1 MGHADVLSHVQAQRL
16 LFHSEVFDISK
27 SDGSTLAAWLRSL
40 ETVRLE
46 QVLAVRA
53 DAASGP
59 EPQSFSELADRLQR
73 PGSVALILPRLTQP
87 HLQVAE
93 ALAALGPVP
102 RDTLADLLGTA
113 SEEHADGLDATLES
127 LANHALVWQDS
138 KGMLRMA
145 GPLRQAWDT
154 PLGLDPPLAQL
165 LQGTV
170 SDELRRMLVALGI
183 KPGST
188 KQQRLAAL
196 VDHHSHPDRIAA
208 VAAQAPSATRK
219 LLEHRANNVP
229 ERTEFIMLGAP
240 EKALEPGTRWALER
254 ALLVEDQHRYRAVRM
269 PAEVALALR
278 GADWH
283 APFDPAPPAATT
295 ASVTPADVEGE
306 AAAAA
311 IALGAHATSVLTVCA
326 ATPPARL
333 KAGGIG
339 ARELARIGKVA
350 QCDDA
355 MVRIVLETA
364 HAAGLLARDGDNVAA
379 TERYDA
385 WADREPAEQVAVLLQ
400 TWRKLP
406 LTPTQARDEEGKALP
421 ALAAAPPC
429 AGCLQ
434 AREGLLAAAARLP
447 AGQGVMDASEL
458 GPLIAWTRPFAEQLP
473 QDATPF
479 ATVIG
484 EAQLLGVLA
493 RGALSPIG
501 TALLNDDSDALAAA
515 CQRLLPAATT
525 AARFGTDLTAVVTG
539 TPSARLA
546 ALLDSVADREA
557 AGTASVWRFTPATVR
572 RALDTGRTPGSI
584 VDDLT
589 AVAVEPLPQPLS
601 YLIHDTARSHGRV
614 RVAAAACV
622 IHGQEPGLLAELTSH
637 RKLAELGLRQLA
649 PTVLL
654 SRTPLE
660 RTLAAL
666 RSAGYAPVAET
677 ADGAVRIERTT
688 RRRAATPVPP
698 PRLPSGGAALRS
710 ADDRARQAPAT
721 ADTSILAA
729 RLQAA
734 PPTTPQPDPY
744 NGVPFG
750 SDTEEIIAGYA
761 RQLSLTDVRQ
771 LAHAVN
777 KGQAITI
784 EYVAASGNRTVRTI
798 SEIELD
804 PPYLYAWCH
813 LRNDERV
820 FTLSRVH
827 GVMPAL

>member
-1 MGHADVLSHVQAQRL
+1 M
-16 LFHSEVFDISK
+16 
-27 SDGSTLAAWLRSL
+27 
-40 ETVRLE
+40 
-46 QVLAVRA
+46 
-53 DAASGP
+53 
-59 EPQSFSELADRLQR
+59 
-73 PGSVALILPRLTQP
+73 ALVLPRLALP

-93 ALAALGPVP
+93 ALAVLGPVP
-102 RDTLADLLGTA
+102 RNALADLLGTA

-127 LANHALVWQDS
+127 LADHALVWQDS
-138 KGMLRMA
+138 KGLLRMA
-145 GPLRQAWDT
+145 APLRQAWDA

-165 LQGTV
+165 LEGAT
-170 SDELRRMLVALGI
+170 SDELRRMLVALGV
-183 KPGST
+183 KPGGT
-188 KQQRLAAL
+188 KQQRLTAL
-196 VDHHSHPDRIAA
+196 VEHHSNSEQITA
-208 VAAQAPSATRK
+208 VVAQAPSATRK
-219 LLEHRANNVP
+219 LLERRASTVP
-229 ERTEFIMLGAP
+229 ERTEFIMIGIP
-240 EKALEPGTRWALER
+240 EKAPEPGTRWALER
-254 ALLVEDQHRYRAVRM
+254 GLLVEDHHRYGTLRM

-283 APFDPAPPAATT
+283 APFDPAPPAAATV
-295 ASVTPADVEGE
+295 SVTLADVERE
-306 AAAAA
+306 TAAAA
-311 IALGAHATSVLTVCA
+311 IALGAHAASVLTVCA
-326 ATPPARL
+326 TTPPARL

-339 ARELARIGKVA
+339 ARELARIGKAA

-379 TERYDA
+379 TESYDA
-385 WADREPAEQVAVLLQ
+385 WASQEPAEQVAVLLQ
-400 TWRKLP
+400 AWRKLP

-434 AREGLLAAAARLP
+434 AREGLLTAAARLP
-447 AGQGVMDASEL
+447 AGQGAKSAAEL
-458 GPLIAWTRPFAEQLP
+458 GPLIDWNRPFAEQLP
-473 QDATPF
+473 QDTTPF

-501 TALLNDDSDALAAA
+501 TALLDDDTEALAAA

-525 AARFGTDLTAVVTG
+525 EARFGTDLTAVVAG

-614 RVAAAACV
+614 RVAVAACV
-622 IHGQEPGLLAELTSH
+622 IHGQEPGLLAELAAH
-637 RKLAELGLRQLA
+637 RKLAELGLRLLA

-666 RSAGYAPVAET
+666 RTAGYAPVAET
-677 ADGAVRIERTT
+677 ADGTVRIERTT
-688 RRRAATPVPP
+688 RRRAAASVPR
-698 PRLPSGGAALRS
+698 PRLPGSGALRR
-710 ADDRARQAPAT
+710 ADERVPQASAT
-721 ADTSILAA
+721 ADPGLLAA
-729 RLQAA
+729 RLQAT
-734 PPTTPQPDPY
+734 PPTTPQPDPH

-771 LAHAVN
+771 LAYAVDE
-777 KGQAITI
+777 GQAVTI
-784 EYVAASGNRTVRTI
+784 EYVAASGNRTVRTV
-798 SEIELD
+798 SELELD

-813 LRNDERV
+813 LRDDERV

-827 GVMPAL
+827 GVMPAR